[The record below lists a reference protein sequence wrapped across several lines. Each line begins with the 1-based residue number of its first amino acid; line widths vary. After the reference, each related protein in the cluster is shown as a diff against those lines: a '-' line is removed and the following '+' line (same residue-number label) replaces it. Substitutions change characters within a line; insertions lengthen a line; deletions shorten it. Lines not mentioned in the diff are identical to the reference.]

1 MTEANRPASNV
12 DRLLRYREV
21 ENVTGFR
28 RSTIYFWMSKGLF
41 PKPLKIG
48 RAIAWRER
56 DIQKWMDER
65 AEATA

>member
-1 MTEANRPASNV
+1 MSETKRPASNI

-21 ENVTGFR
+21 EEVTGFR

-56 DIQKWMDER
+56 DIQQWMDER

>member
-1 MTEANRPASNV
+1 MPQTHPSSNM
-12 DRLLRYREV
+12 DRLLRSREV
-21 ENVTGFR
+21 EQVTGFR
-28 RSTIYFWMSKGLF
+28 RSTIYSWMKKGLF
-41 PKPLKIG
+41 PKPLRIG